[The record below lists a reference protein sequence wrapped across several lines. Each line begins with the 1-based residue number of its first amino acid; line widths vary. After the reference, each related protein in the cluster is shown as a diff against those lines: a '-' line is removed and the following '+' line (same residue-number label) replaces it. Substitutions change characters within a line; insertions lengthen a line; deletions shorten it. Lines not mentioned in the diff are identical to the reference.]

1 MSFNEKKCKVMHVG
15 RNNPNSDYY
24 MNGVRLAVVEEEKDV
39 GITVHRSL
47 KPARHCERV
56 AATAM
61 GVLKQMTKNFH
72 YRDRNIFLKLYTQYV
87 RPHVE
92 FATPAWSPW
101 LLSDIKTIEKV
112 QEKAVGMISGLKGED
127 YEEKC
132 KELKIET
139 LQERRRIN
147 DMTQVYKLVSG
158 RDRIERVRLFNH
170 VQAGRTR
177 MAADPLNIRQDYART
192 DTRMNFFSQRITSD

>member
-1 MSFNEKKCKVMHVG
+1 MS
-15 RNNPNSDYY
+15 R
-24 MNGVRLAVVEEEKDV
+24 
-39 GITVHRSL
+39 
-47 KPARHCERV
+47 
-56 AATAM
+56 
-61 GVLKQMTKNFH
+61 NFH

-112 QEKAVGMISGLKGED
+112 QEKAVGMISGLKGKD

-147 DMTQVYKLVSG
+147 DMTQVYKL
-158 RDRIERVRLFNH
+158 
-170 VQAGRTR
+170 
-177 MAADPLNIRQDYART
+177 AADPLNIRPDYART
-192 DTRMNFFSQRITSD
+192 DTRMNFFSQRITTDWNKIPNEIKTSNSVNVFKEKYRRFAKTQE